1 MSALP
6 PRKAVLF
13 LLDPSTGKLYPARLE
28 LSPDDRTA
36 YLSISI
42 DRDGIGIA
50 RESTLSAIKSQTDK
64 LSFDELNRLYIAN
77 PPNLDTKLTDV
88 RENLN
93 IARIGGVA
101 QTGEDWTPHIRNI
114 SSLATEKTLRYM
126 AVENG
131 MRAFDITVDDSF
143 AVPSGS
149 IWYVK
154 SLYITSGQLYLD
166 GDLKVI

>member
-13 LLDPSTGKLYPARLE
+13 LLDPSTGKLYPVRLVI
-28 LSPDDRTA
+28 SSDGSSA
-36 YLSISI
+36 HLSISI
-42 DRDGIGIA
+42 DKDNVGLA
-50 RESTLSAIKSQTDK
+50 TESTLSAIRSQTDK
-64 LSFDELNRLYIAN
+64 LSFDEFNRLYIAN
-77 PPNLDTKLTDV
+77 PPNLDTRLTDV
-88 RENLN
+88 RDNLN

-101 QTGEDWTPHIRNI
+101 QTGEDWTPHIKNI
-114 SSLATEKTLRYM
+114 DNLATEKTLRYM
-126 AVENG
+126 AVEEN

-143 AVPSGS
+143 AVPSGR

>member
-13 LLDPSTGKLYPARLE
+13 LLDPSTGKLYPVRLVV
-28 LSPDDRTA
+28 SADGSSA

-42 DRDGIGIA
+42 DKDNIGLA
-50 RESTLSAIKSQTDK
+50 TEATLSAIKSQTDK
-64 LSFDELNRLYIAN
+64 LSFDEFNRLYIAN
-77 PPNLDTKLTDV
+77 PPNLDTRLTDV
-88 RENLN
+88 RDNLN
-93 IARIGGVA
+93 VARIGGVA

-114 SSLATEKTLRYM
+114 DNLATEKTLRYM
-126 AVENG
+126 AVEES
-131 MRAFDITVDDSF
+131 MRTFDITVDDSF

-149 IWYVK
+149 VWYVK

>member
-13 LLDPSTGKLYPARLE
+13 LLDPSTGKLYPVRLVI
-28 LSPDDRTA
+28 SSDGSSA

-42 DRDGIGIA
+42 DKDNVGLA
-50 RESTLSAIKSQTDK
+50 TESTLSAIKSQTDK
-64 LSFDELNRLYIAN
+64 LSFDEFNRLYVAN
-77 PPNLDTKLTDV
+77 PPNLDTRLSDV

-101 QTGEDWTPHIRNI
+101 QTGEDWTPHIKNI
-114 SSLATEKTLRYM
+114 DNLATEKTLSYM
-126 AVENG
+126 AVEEN
-131 MRAFDITVDDSF
+131 MRVFDITVDDSF
-143 AVPSGS
+143 AIPSGR